1 MSKRR
6 TAYPPEFRRQMV
18 ELVRSGRNPEELSRE
33 FEPTAQAIRNWVAQA
48 DRDEGRRADGL
59 TTAERQELSCLR
71 RENRQLRIEREILSK
86 AGGLVRSG
94 DRIDPLQGFEFVK
107 ANQADYPG
115 ATLCRILGVS
125 TSGYYAWRGRPP
137 SERAQSDARWVERI
151 RVLHQRSRGSYG
163 TPRILE
169 DLQEEGERLNHKRV
183 ARLMRSAGL
192 VGISRRKGFKTT
204 VRDRDARPAP
214 DLVKRCFTAERPDQL
229 WVADITYVPTLAGFL
244 FLAVVMDVFSRRI
257 VGWAMATHLRTEL
270 ILEALNMA
278 IYQRRPRDVIHHSDQ
293 GTQYTSI
300 AFGARCREAGVRP
313 SMGSVGD
320 CFDNAMC
327 ESFFAT
333 LECELLDRRRFETQA
348 EAKMAVFEFIEGWY
362 NPHRRHSSID
372 YLSPVNYE
380 RKICPTRTPQ
390 PLQCPA

>member
-1 MSKRR
+1 
-6 TAYPPEFRRQMV
+6 
-18 ELVRSGRNPEELSRE
+18 
-33 FEPTAQAIRNWVAQA
+33 
-48 DRDEGRRADGL
+48 
-59 TTAERQELSCLR
+59 
-71 RENRQLRIEREILSK
+71 
-86 AGGLVRSG
+86 LVRSG

-107 ANQADYPG
+107 ANQADYPV

-163 TPRILE
+163 VPRILE
-169 DLQEEGERLNHKRV
+169 DLQEEGERVNHKRV

-348 EAKMAVFEFIEGWY
+348 DAKMAVFEFIEGWY